1 MQCIL
6 QAARGLEYA
15 HKQGVV
21 HRDIKPANLLLDTS
35 GTVKILD
42 MGLARIEGDSGS
54 QGELTSTGAVMGTV
68 DYMAPEQAMSTKHAD
83 ARSDI
88 YSLGISLW
96 YLLAGRCA
104 YEGDS
109 LMAKLLAHRDAAI
122 PSLCA
127 VDSEI
132 PAALD
137 AVFRKMVAKQ
147 AKDRYQSMTEVIRDL
162 ESFQGSAGSVPGVAT
177 PNNFEDPSLQSFLS
191 QLGSSPSSSPASTA
205 TRKST
210 EPATRVKINPAA
222 EATMLNGS
230 IGVDTDPQTM
240 MSIRK
245 QERQARRGNRAV
257 EDQAVSPPWYLD
269 KRILLGGA
277 AALILMAVVILM
289 RTPHGTLR
297 VEILDPDVEMKVI
310 GTELTFQAKDVE
322 PVSLVA
328 GDKKLI
334 VTRGDLSFETETFT
348 LKKGTET
355 RIKVELIGDKVVVNR
370 DGDLLAERA
379 LGRTLITNSTTMNPI
394 EMPKLPIGSG
404 NGGGGFAGASQ
415 VPQPHAALQFDGNP
429 ATLVEIASLRVPRG
443 GPLTFEGYCT
453 PTLDEVREINQ
464 VLGCAYNRI
473 FINQQTQNW
482 SFVWQHGN
490 GTRTTCVGTR
500 FVKGQRT
507 HVAGIVTDESLRLFI
522 NGKSVA
528 TQPLNS
534 GGQTGLRELSG
545 FSLGSGFHGLIDNVR
560 VSKTARYLQDFTPP
574 VRLVPDKESLLC
586 FDFSEG
592 KGERLRDSSG
602 NNHHGQIEAATW
614 VPPGTSRTML
624 DFSGENTRVEISS
637 LPFDGNSDFTVE
649 AWAIPRT
656 TGDSSSNTGAMI
668 GWGGGVSTELGQL
681 GASWS
686 FATLLENGTLP
697 GVLDGTVIPFQ
708 RTHVAGVRKGT
719 EFRLYVSGRSTFV
732 ASDFGGRSVDPKL
745 PPILWIGN
753 NPQIDHPYDGW
764 IDTIRISKTARYG
777 QDFAPE
783 EKLHSDEATVALY
796 QFEEGAG
803 DRLLDTSGNN
813 HHGQILGAKWVQPV
827 SVAAPVSMNSS
838 AAIVKNDNTTTSQ
851 WIDWLGPAM
860 QRGVFDSN
868 GWTRTADGVSTTKT
882 IVGRE
887 ALPAGTRDGAI
898 RATYVLGDSKGI
910 QLSARAT
917 MINGVR
923 ESVYF
928 VEDIGSKLQI
938 LLVTSKSSSRILAQ
952 QDVPANISK
961 VAERTL
967 EFRVV
972 GQTLTAILN
981 DSVVLTFEDSTQ
993 SEGIFA
999 IAATKG
1005 LLIRKAETLA
1015 LDKSLPKTS
1024 HAPDWRPLF
1033 NGKDLTGWRSQGG
1046 NGWFVEKGIL
1056 TGKTSQG
1063 KEPGGLMSEQEFTNY
1078 ELELEYRLSTGSNS
1092 GIFPRA
1098 FPTGNIS
1105 GKDFVEVQ
1113 LLDDQ
1118 SPEFASLPR
1127 SNRTG
1132 GIFGRIAPNPT
1143 PVVPANEWHRVRLKL
1158 QEQAM
1163 ELSINDVVVIKQ
1175 PITDLPA
1182 AGHIGLQLYPTQVEF
1197 RNIRVRENAPASK
1210 NAGR

>member
-1 MQCIL
+1 MALSNDQFLNQVVASELLAQQDILAVINAIPEDRRPKDGEQLARELVKQKKLTKYQAEQIYSGKGKTLILGKYVVLDKLGQGGMGVVLKAEHKRLKRLVALKVMSSSLVKTPDALKRFHREVEAAAKLRHTNVVATDDADEAKGTHFLVMEYVEGSDLSALVRKNGPLSVSQAVQCIL

-109 LMAKLLAHRDAAI
+109 LMAKLLAHRDAQI

-162 ESFQGSAGSVPGVAT
+162 ESCRTGSQSAPDVAA

-191 QLGSSPSSSPASTA
+191 QLGGSPSSSSAPPA

-240 MSIRK
+240 TAIRK
-245 QERQARRGNRAV
+245 QEREARRGNRAV
-257 EDQAVSPPWYLD
+257 EVQTASPPWYLD
-269 KRILLGGA
+269 KRILLGSAAA
-277 AALILMAVVILM
+277 AALIFVAVVILM
-289 RTPHGTLR
+289 RTPHGTLQ
-297 VEILDPDVEMKVI
+297 VEILDPKVEMKVK
-310 GTELTFQAKDVE
+310 GTELTFQANDVE

-334 VTRGDLSFETETFT
+334 VTRGDLSFETATFA
-348 LKKGTET
+348 LKKGEET
-355 RIKVELIGDKVVVNR
+355 RVKVELIGDHLVVNQ
-370 DGDLLAERA
+370 GANVIAEQ
-379 LGRTLITNSTTMNPI
+379 LI
-394 EMPKLPIGSG
+394 G
-404 NGGGGFAGASQ
+404 
-415 VPQPHAALQFDGNP
+415 
-429 ATLVEIASLRVPRG
+429 
-443 GPLTFEGYCT
+443 
-453 PTLDEVREINQ
+453 
-464 VLGCAYNRI
+464 
-473 FINQQTQNW
+473 
-482 SFVWQHGN
+482 
-490 GTRTTCVGTR
+490 
-500 FVKGQRT
+500 
-507 HVAGIVTDESLRLFI
+507 
-522 NGKSVA
+522 
-528 TQPLNS
+528 
-534 GGQTGLRELSG
+534 
-545 FSLGSGFHGLIDNVR
+545 
-560 VSKTARYLQDFTPP
+560 
-574 VRLVPDKESLLC
+574 
-586 FDFSEG
+586 
-592 KGERLRDSSG
+592 
-602 NNHHGQIEAATW
+602 
-614 VPPGTSRTML
+614 
-624 DFSGENTRVEISS
+624 
-637 LPFDGNSDFTVE
+637 
-649 AWAIPRT
+649 
-656 TGDSSSNTGAMI
+656 
-668 GWGGGVSTELGQL
+668 
-681 GASWS
+681 
-686 FATLLENGTLP
+686 
-697 GVLDGTVIPFQ
+697 
-708 RTHVAGVRKGT
+708 
-719 EFRLYVSGRSTFV
+719 
-732 ASDFGGRSVDPKL
+732 
-745 PPILWIGN
+745 
-753 NPQIDHPYDGW
+753 
-764 IDTIRISKTARYG
+764 
-777 QDFAPE
+777 
-783 EKLHSDEATVALY
+783 
-796 QFEEGAG
+796 
-803 DRLLDTSGNN
+803 
-813 HHGQILGAKWVQPV
+813 
-827 SVAAPVSMNSS
+827 
-838 AAIVKNDNTTTSQ
+838 DNTTGNLPATASVTSSNPAAPPKQ
-851 WIDWLGPAM
+851 AGIAPAKPADTTGAESGTAWIDWLGPSM
-860 QRGVFDSN
+860 QRGIFDSN
-868 GWTRTADGVSTTKT
+868 GWSRTADGVTTAKT
-882 IVGRE
+882 IDGRE
-887 ALPAGTRDGAI
+887 VLPPGTRDGAV
-898 RATYVLGDSKGI
+898 RATYLLGNSKGI
-910 QLSARAT
+910 QLSARAVL
-917 MINGVR
+917 INGVR

-928 VEDIGSKLQI
+928 IEDTGSKLQI
-938 LLVTSKSSSRILAQ
+938 LLVTSKSNLKVLAKQ
-952 QDVPANISK
+952 NIPANISK
-961 VAERTL
+961 TAERTL
-967 EFRVV
+967 EFRVE

-981 DSVVLTFEDSTQ
+981 DSVVLKVDDSAQT
-993 SEGIFA
+993 EGLFA
-999 IAATKG
+999 VAATKG
-1005 LLIRKAETLA
+1005 LLIRKVETLA

-1024 HAPDWRPLF
+1024 NAPDWRPLF
-1033 NGKDLTGWRSQGG
+1033 NGKDLTGWKSQGG
-1046 NGWFVEKGIL
+1046 NGWFVKRGIL
-1056 TGKTSQG
+1056 TGKASQG
-1063 KEPGGLMSEQEFTNY
+1063 KEPGWLMSEQEFTNY
-1078 ELELEYRLSTGSNS
+1078 ELELEYKLSTGSNS

-1132 GIFGRIAPNPT
+1132 GIFGKVAPNPT
-1143 PVVPANEWHRVRLKL
+1143 PVVPADQWHRVRFKL
-1158 QEQAM
+1158 QEKTI